1 MSWRVLIMA
10 GGTGGHIYPAM
21 AVAQTMISKG
31 MIVHWLGAKRGM
43 EAELVAKTEI
53 PLHLLPVTAY
63 QGGGIARKLVAPV
76 NLVRSVF
83 AAMAVIN
90 QVKPDMVI
98 GFGGY
103 ASAPGAI
110 AAKIKRIP
118 VLIHEQ
124 NGTPGMTNSYL
135 SRWVEK
141 VVQAFPQ
148 TFPERVKPITLGN
161 PVRAE
166 LSGVSK
172 LQQCEKLERVLILGG
187 SSGAQS
193 LNTIMPEVFSHIDE
207 QQRPEI
213 YHQTGQNKLEETLEY
228 YEKFGVKAQ
237 VVEYID
243 NMVTAYGWADLV
255 ISRSGASTVSEL
267 AVVGRPS
274 ILIPYPWHK
283 DQQQY
288 FNAKVLTNCK
298 GAVVCRQDETLV
310 KNLILH
316 IRQFINTPSLL
327 ENMATALEHVAI
339 RDSAERIVRLIEKFL
354 AGRTQG

>member
-1 MSWRVLIMA
+1 MSWKALIMA

-21 AVAQTMISKG
+21 AVAETMAQKG

-43 EAELVAKTEI
+43 EAALVAKTSI

-63 QGGGIARKLVAPV
+63 QGGGIGRKLIAPI
-76 NLVRSVF
+76 NLIRSVF

-90 QVKPDMVI
+90 QVKPDIVI

-110 AAKIKRIP
+110 AAKIKRVP

-135 SRWVEK
+135 SHWVDK
-141 VVQAFPQ
+141 VIQAFPQ
-148 TFPERVKPITLGN
+148 TFPERVNPITLGN

-166 LSGVSK
+166 LAGVSP
-172 LQQCEKLERVLILGG
+172 LQKCDQLQRVLILGG

-193 LNTIMPEVFSHIDE
+193 LNIIMPEVFSHIDE
-207 QQRPEI
+207 LQRPEI
-213 YHQTGQNKLEETLEY
+213 YHQTGQSKLEETLAY
-228 YEKFGVKAQ
+228 YEQFGVKAQ

-243 NMVTAYGWADLV
+243 NMVSAYEWADLV

-267 AVVGRPS
+267 AVVARPS

-298 GAVVCRQDETLV
+298 GAVVCQQDETLT

-327 ENMATALEHVAI
+327 GSMAAALEHVAI

-354 AGRTQG
+354 AGRK

>member
-1 MSWRVLIMA
+1 MSWKVLIMA

-21 AVAQTMISKG
+21 AVAETMVKKG
-31 MIVHWLGAKRGM
+31 MIVHWLGAMRGM
-43 EAELVAKTEI
+43 EAELVAKTEF

-63 QGGGIARKLVAPV
+63 QGGGLKRKLIAPV
-76 NLVRSVF
+76 NLLRSVY
-83 AAMAVIN
+83 AAMRILD
-90 QVKPDMVI
+90 QVKPDMVV

-124 NGTPGMTNSYL
+124 NGTPGMTNAYL

-141 VVQAFPQ
+141 VIQAFPH
-148 TFPERVKPITLGN
+148 TFPEKVNPITLGN
-161 PVRAE
+161 PVREE
-166 LSGVSK
+166 LVSVK
-172 LQQCEKLERVLILGG
+172 KMLECENLQRVLVLGG

-193 LNTIMPEVFSHIDE
+193 LNIIMPEVFSQINQ

-213 YHQTGQNKLEETLEY
+213 YHQTGQGKLEETLSSY
-228 YEKFGVKAQ
+228 QKYGVEAN
-237 VVEYID
+237 VVEYIG
-243 NMVTAYGWADLV
+243 NMATAYDWAELV

-288 FNAKVLTNCK
+288 FNARVLTDSH
-298 GAVVCRQDETLV
+298 GAVVCEQDEQLSQNLLHYIKQFMGNPKMLV
-310 KNLILH
+310 
-316 IRQFINTPSLL
+316 
-327 ENMATALEHVAI
+327 NMATALERVAI
-339 RDSAERIVRLIEKFL
+339 WDSAERIVRLIEKFL
-354 AGRTQG
+354 AGRRQG